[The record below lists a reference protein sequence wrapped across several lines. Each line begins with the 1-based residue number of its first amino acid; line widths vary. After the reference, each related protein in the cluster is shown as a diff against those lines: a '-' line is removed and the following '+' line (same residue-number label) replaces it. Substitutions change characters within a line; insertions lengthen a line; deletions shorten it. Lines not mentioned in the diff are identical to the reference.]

1 MPKRARFTRNPVERG
16 RPIRTP
22 LTDPPETAESTH
34 AAKPSTPADAAGT
47 VSAAVDESLKAAE
60 RLRTMSADAVRGAVE
75 CGVRTAYSVI
85 DEYMRRGYDA
95 ASGSQRGSRE
105 RGNMSDDRQNYNAW
119 STAWGPVSPLMDQ
132 WMNAVRTWTEAWS
145 SMAQGMSP
153 AAGRA
158 TGPAAASSA
167 AAASHVSVHVS
178 SDRPVEVTPHL
189 FPGADTMTVL
199 TADPLQSC
207 EPSDAPALTGIDMKA
222 EPGHVRVKVTIM
234 ADQPAGTYSGP
245 VRNAQRVV
253 VGALTVTIAEPAN
266 R

>member
-1 MPKRARFTRNPVERG
+1 MPTRARFTRNPVERG
-16 RPIRTP
+16 RPIRKP
-22 LTDPPETAESTH
+22 LTHVPETAESTH
-34 AAKPSTPADAAGT
+34 AAKPSTPAGAAGT
-47 VSAAVDESLKAAE
+47 VSAAVDEGLKAAE

-85 DEYMRRGYDA
+85 DDYMRRGYDA
-95 ASGSQRGSRE
+95 ASGSQSGSRE
-105 RGNMSDDRQNYNAW
+105 RGHMSDDRQNYNAW
-119 STAWGPVSPLMDQ
+119 STAWGPASPLMEQ
-132 WMNAVRTWTEAWS
+132 WMNAMRTWTEAWS

-153 AAGRA
+153 AASRA
-158 TGPAAASSA
+158 TGSAGSSA
-167 AAASHVSVHVS
+167 AGTASNISIQVS
-178 SDRPVEVTPHL
+178 SDRSVEVTPHL
-189 FPGADTMTVL
+189 FPGADTMTML

-207 EPSDAPALTGIDMKA
+207 EHADAPALTGIDMRT

-253 VGALTVTIAEPAN
+253 VGALTVTIAEPAE

>member
-1 MPKRARFTRNPVERG
+1 
-16 RPIRTP
+16 
-22 LTDPPETAESTH
+22 
-34 AAKPSTPADAAGT
+34 
-47 VSAAVDESLKAAE
+47 
-60 RLRTMSADAVRGAVE
+60 
-75 CGVRTAYSVI
+75 
-85 DEYMRRGYDA
+85 
-95 ASGSQRGSRE
+95 
-105 RGNMSDDRQNYNAW
+105 MSDDRQNYNAW
-119 STAWGPVSPLMDQ
+119 SAAWGPVSPLMDQ
-132 WMNAVRTWTEAWS
+132 WMNAVRTWAETWA

-158 TGPAAASSA
+158 AGAAGPSATAA
-167 AAASHVSVHVS
+167 AAASNISIQVS

-207 EPSDAPALTGIDMKA
+207 EQTDAPALTGIDMKA

-253 VGALTVTIAEPAN
+253 VGALTVTIAEPAY